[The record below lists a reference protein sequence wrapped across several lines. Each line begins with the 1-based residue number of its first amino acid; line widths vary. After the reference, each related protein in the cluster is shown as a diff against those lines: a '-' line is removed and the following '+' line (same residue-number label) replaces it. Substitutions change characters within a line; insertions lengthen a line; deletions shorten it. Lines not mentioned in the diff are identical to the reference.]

1 LGVSEDAQAL
11 LDGQHTMNFM
21 TEEYKEDERR
31 RKQSGIERK
40 ARRAVSGANLTKAQK
55 LEHDRHERMKEI
67 VKRNKEDGKVLAGGK
82 KRNVFGLATC
92 KN

>member
-1 LGVSEDAQAL
+1 MSEDAQAL

-67 VKRNKEDGKVLAGGK
+67 VKRNKEDGKDLVARK
-82 KRNVFGLATC
+82 EESGLATC